1 MARNEEKAQSMLN
14 RYITLKAEEKKK
26 PKERR
31 PYLASECRDL
41 AEADK
46 WRQQIMREIGRKVAE
61 IQNEGLGEHR
71 LRDLNDEINKLIREK
86 GHWERRIV
94 ELGGPNYAKHSAKMT
109 DLEGNIVDVP
119 NPGGRGPGYRYF
131 GAAKKLPGVRELFE
145 KPPEL
150 RKRRTRYD
158 IYKRIDAS
166 YYGYRDDEDGI
177 LERLEGP
184 AEEKMRREAVEE
196 WNRLEEIRREA
207 RKSVKSGEVV
217 TLSATAAARELL
229 HEEEEDVVEEERKKE
244 REMREKLE
252 ENERQFV
259 VHVPLPDEKEI
270 ERMVLEK
277 KKMELLNKYVSEG
290 LIEEQN
296 EVKSMLNIQK

>member
-14 RYITLKAEEKKK
+14 RFITLKNEEKKK

-31 PYLASECRDL
+31 PFLASECRDL

-86 GHWERRIV
+86 THWERRIV

-119 NPGGRGPGYRYF
+119 NPSGRGPGYRYF

-150 RKRRTRYD
+150 RKRKSRYD

-166 YYGYRDDEDGI
+166 YYGYRDDEDGV
-177 LERLEGP
+177 LEKVEGP
-184 AEEKMRREAVEE
+184 AEKRMRAAKMAEWEE
-196 WNRLEEIRREA
+196 LEEIKREA
-207 RKSVKSGEVV
+207 RKAVKSGEVASV
-217 TLSATAAARELL
+217 APTGILF
-229 HEEEEDVVEEERKKE
+229 EEEEDVVEEERRAAREKEGEKE
-244 REMREKLE
+244 RE
-252 ENERQFV
+252 FV

-270 ERMVLEK
+270 ERMVVEK
-277 KKMELLNKYVSEG
+277 KKMELLSKYASEG
-290 LIEEQN
+290 LLEEQS
-296 EVKSMLNIQK
+296 EAKAMLNIHR

>member
-14 RYITLKAEEKKK
+14 RFITMKAEEKKK

-31 PYLASECRDL
+31 PFLASECRDL
-41 AEADK
+41 ADADK

-86 GHWERRIV
+86 VHWERRIV
-94 ELGGPNYAKHSAKMT
+94 ELGGPNYSRYSAKMT

-119 NPGGRGPGYRYF
+119 NPSGRGPGYRYF
-131 GAAKKLPGVRELFE
+131 GAAKKLPGVKELFE

-150 RKRRTRYD
+150 RKRRSRYD

-166 YYGYRDDEDGI
+166 YYGYRDDEDGV
-177 LERLEGP
+177 LEKVEGP
-184 AEEKMRREAVEE
+184 AEKRMRAEAVAE
-196 WNRLEEIRREA
+196 WNRMEQIKKEA
-207 RKSVKSGEVV
+207 KQTVKSGEVADV
-217 TLSATAAARELL
+217 GGTAREILF
-229 HEEEEDVVEEERKKE
+229 EEEEDVVEEERREKELEEKE
-244 REMREKLE
+244 REE
-252 ENERQFV
+252 FV

-270 ERMVLEK
+270 EKMVLK
-277 KKMELLNKYVSEG
+277 KKKNELLSKYVSAD
-290 LIEEQN
+290 LIKEQT
-296 EVKSMLNIQK
+296 EAKDMLNIHR

>member
-14 RYITLKAEEKKK
+14 RFITMKNEEKKK

-31 PYLASECRDL
+31 PFLASECRDL
-41 AEADK
+41 ADADK

-94 ELGGPNYAKHSAKMT
+94 ELGGPNYSKYSAKMT

-119 NPGGRGPGYRYF
+119 NPSGRGPGYRYF
-131 GAAKKLPGVRELFE
+131 GAAKKLPGVKELFE

-150 RKRRTRYD
+150 RKRRSRYD

-166 YYGYRDDEDGI
+166 YYGYRDDEDGV
-177 LERLEGP
+177 LEKVEGP
-184 AEEKMRREAVEE
+184 AEERMRAEAVAE
-196 WNRLEEIRREA
+196 WMRMEEIKREA
-207 RKSVKSGEVV
+207 RRAVKSGEVAEV
-217 TLSATAAARELL
+217 GGAAKMILY
-229 HEEEEDVVEEERKKE
+229 EEEEDVVEEERRE
-244 REMREKLE
+244 RELE
-252 ENERQFV
+252 EKDKEKEFV
-259 VHVPLPDEKEI
+259 VHVPLPDQKEI

-277 KKMELLNKYVSEG
+277 KKMELLSKYASED
-290 LIEEQN
+290 LLEEQI
-296 EVKSMLNIQK
+296 EAKAMLNIQR

>member
-14 RYITLKAEEKKK
+14 RFITQKEAEKKK

-31 PYLASECRDL
+31 PFLASECRDL

-46 WRQQIMREIGRKVAE
+46 WRQQILREIGSKVAE

-71 LRDLNDEINKLIREK
+71 LRDLNDEINKLLRERY
-86 GHWERRIV
+86 HWERRIV
-94 ELGGPNYAKHSAKMT
+94 ELGGPNYSKHSAKMT
-109 DLEGNIVDVP
+109 DLEGNIIDVP
-119 NPGGRGPGYRYF
+119 NPSGRGPGYRYF

-150 RKRRTRYD
+150 RKRKTRYD

-177 LERLEGP
+177 LEKLERN
-184 AEEKMRREAVEE
+184 AEGVMRKRSVEE
-196 WNRLEEIRREA
+196 WRRLDEVRKEA
-207 RKSVKSGEVV
+207 RKGASEVV
-217 TLSATAAARELL
+217 SVGAAAAAAREVLF
-229 HEEEEDVVEEERKKE
+229 EEEEDVVEEERMEREREEEKE
-244 REMREKLE
+244 RE
-252 ENERQFV
+252 FV

-270 ERMVLEK
+270 EKMVLEK
-277 KKMELLNKYVSEG
+277 KKMDLLSKYASED
-290 LIEEQN
+290 LVEQQT
-296 EVKSMLNIQK
+296 EAKSMLNIHR

>member
-14 RYITLKAEEKKK
+14 RFVTMKAEEKKK

-31 PYLASECRDL
+31 PFLASECRDL
-41 AEADK
+41 SDADK

-86 GHWERRIV
+86 VHWERRIV
-94 ELGGPNYAKHSAKMT
+94 ELGGPNYSRYSAKMT

-119 NPGGRGPGYRYF
+119 NPSGRGPGYRYF
-131 GAAKKLPGVRELFE
+131 GAAKKLPGVKELFE

-150 RKRRTRYD
+150 RKRRSRYD

-166 YYGYRDDEDGI
+166 YYGYRDDEDGV
-177 LERLEGP
+177 LEKVEGP
-184 AEEKMRREAVEE
+184 AEERMRAEAVAE
-196 WNRLEEIRREA
+196 WMRMEEIKKEA
-207 RKSVKSGEVV
+207 RKAVKSGEVAEV
-217 TLSATAAARELL
+217 GAAKGILF
-229 HEEEEDVVEEERKKE
+229 EEEEDVVEEER
-244 REMREKLE
+244 REKELE
-252 ENERQFV
+252 EKEKEKEFV

-277 KKMELLNKYVSEG
+277 KKMELLSKYASED
-290 LIEEQN
+290 LLEEQV
-296 EVKSMLNIQK
+296 EAKAMLNIQR

>member
-14 RYITLKAEEKKK
+14 RFITMKAEEKKK

-31 PYLASECRDL
+31 PFLASECRDL
-41 AEADK
+41 NEADK

-86 GHWERRIV
+86 SHWERRIV
-94 ELGGPNYAKHSAKMT
+94 ELGGPNYARHSAKMT
-109 DLEGNIVDVP
+109 DLDGNIVDVP
-119 NPGGRGPGYRYF
+119 NPSGRGPGYRYF

-158 IYKRIDAS
+158 IYKRINAA

-177 LERLEGP
+177 LERVEAPG
-184 AEEKMRREAVEE
+184 EDVMRREAAEE
-196 WNRLEEIRREA
+196 WHRLDMIRKEA
-207 RKSVKSGEVV
+207 RKAVRSGEVAEV
-217 TLSATAAARELL
+217 TTAAREIL
-229 HEEEEDVVEEERKKE
+229 HEEEEDVVEEERIKD
-244 REMREKLE
+244 REMRERLDEK
-252 ENERQFV
+252 EREFV

-270 ERMVLEK
+270 EKMVLQK
-277 KKMELLNKYVSEG
+277 KKADLLNRYVSDV
-290 LIEEQN
+290 LMEEQT
-296 EVKSMLNIQK
+296 EAKDLLNIHR

>member
-14 RYITLKAEEKKK
+14 RFIALKNEEKKK

-31 PYLASECRDL
+31 PFLASECRDL
-41 AEADK
+41 NDADK

-94 ELGGPNYAKHSAKMT
+94 ELGGPNYTKHSAKMT

-119 NPGGRGPGYRYF
+119 NPSGRGPGYRYF

-150 RKRRTRYD
+150 RKRRSRYE
-158 IYKRIDAS
+158 IFKRIDAS

-177 LERLEGP
+177 LVRLEGP
-184 AEEKMRREAVEE
+184 AESEMRAAAVREWE
-196 WNRLEEIRREA
+196 RIEEIKREA
-207 RKSVKSGEVV
+207 RRAVRSGEVANV
-217 TLSATAAARELL
+217 TKILF
-229 HEEEEDVVEEERKKE
+229 EEEEDVVEEERSAAMAKE
-244 REMREKLE
+244 REKEHE
-252 ENERQFV
+252 FV

-270 ERMVLEK
+270 ERMVVEK
-277 KKMELLNKYVSEG
+277 KKMELLSKYASED
-290 LIEEQN
+290 LLEEQTEAKN
-296 EVKSMLNIQK
+296 MLNIQR

>member
-1 MARNEEKAQSMLN
+1 MKQD
-14 RYITLKAEEKKK
+14 EKKK
-26 PKERR
+26 PKDRR

-86 GHWERRIV
+86 THWERRII
-94 ELGGPNYAKHSAKMT
+94 ELGGPNYTKQSAKMT

-119 NPGGRGPGYRYF
+119 NPSGRGPGYRYF

-158 IYKRIDAS
+158 IYKRIGAS
-166 YYGYRDDEDGI
+166 YYGYRDDEDGV
-177 LERLEGP
+177 LVKLEGP
-184 AEEKMRREAVEE
+184 AEAAMREMAVEE
-196 WNRLEEIRREA
+196 WNMMEEIKREA
-207 RKSVKSGEVV
+207 KKAVKSGEVANV
-217 TLSATAAARELL
+217 KEILF
-229 HEEEEDVVEEERKKE
+229 EEEEEVVEEERREKERQEEEDVLRKKE
-244 REMREKLE
+244 
-252 ENERQFV
+252 FV

-270 ERMVLEK
+270 ERMVVEK
-277 KKMELLNKYVSEG
+277 KKMELLSKYTSEN
-290 LIEEQN
+290 LIEEQT
-296 EVKSMLNIQK
+296 EAKAMLNINR

>member
-14 RYITLKAEEKKK
+14 RFITMKAEEKKK

-31 PYLASECRDL
+31 PFLASECRDL
-41 AEADK
+41 NEADK

-86 GHWERRIV
+86 VHWERRIV
-94 ELGGPNYAKHSAKMT
+94 ELGGPNYARHSAKMT
-109 DLEGNIVDVP
+109 DLDGNIVDVP
-119 NPGGRGPGYRYF
+119 NPSGRGPGYRYF

-158 IYKRIDAS
+158 IYKRINAA

-177 LERLEGP
+177 LEPLEAA
-184 AEEKMRREAVEE
+184 AEKDMQREADEE
-196 WNRLEEIRREA
+196 WHRLDMIRKEA
-207 RKSVKSGEVV
+207 RKAVRSGEVAEV
-217 TLSATAAARELL
+217 TTAAREIL
-229 HEEEEDVVEEERKKE
+229 HEEEEDVVEEERMKE
-244 REMREKLE
+244 REMRDKSDMK
-252 ENERQFV
+252 EREFI

-270 ERMVLEK
+270 EKMVLQK
-277 KKMELLNKYVSEG
+277 KKTDLLNKYVSDV
-290 LIEEQN
+290 LMEEQT
-296 EVKSMLNIQK
+296 EAKDLLNIHR

>member
-14 RYITLKAEEKKK
+14 RFITMKQEEKKK

-31 PYLASECRDL
+31 PFLASECRDL

-86 GHWERRIV
+86 THWERRII
-94 ELGGPNYAKHSAKMT
+94 ELGGPNYTRQSAKMT

-119 NPGGRGPGYRYF
+119 NPSGRGPGYRYF

-166 YYGYRDDEDGI
+166 YYGYRDDEDGV
-177 LERLEGP
+177 LEKLEGP
-184 AEEKMRREAVEE
+184 AEAIMREMAVEE
-196 WNRLEEIRREA
+196 WNLMEEIKREA
-207 RKSVKSGEVV
+207 KKAVKSGEVANV
-217 TLSATAAARELL
+217 KEILF
-229 HEEEEDVVEEERKKE
+229 EEEEEVVEEER
-244 REMREKLE
+244 REREKLDE
-252 ENERQFV
+252 EDALQRREFV
-259 VHVPLPDEKEI
+259 VHVPLPDESEI
-270 ERMVLEK
+270 EKMVVEK
-277 KKMELLNKYVSEG
+277 KKMELLSRYTSEH
-290 LIEEQN
+290 LLEEQT
-296 EVKSMLNIQK
+296 EAKAMLNINR

>member
-14 RYITLKAEEKKK
+14 RFITMKESEKKK
-26 PKERR
+26 PRERR

-46 WRQQIMREIGRKVAE
+46 WRQQILREIGSKVAE

-71 LRDLNDEINKLIREK
+71 LRDLNDEINKLLRERY
-86 GHWERRIV
+86 HWERRIV
-94 ELGGPNYAKHSAKMT
+94 ELGGQNYSKHGAKMT
-109 DLEGNIVDVP
+109 DLEGNIIDVP
-119 NPGGRGPGYRYF
+119 NPSGRGPGYRYF

-150 RKRRTRYD
+150 RKRKTRYD

-177 LERLEGP
+177 LESLERN
-184 AEEKMRREAVEE
+184 AEGLMRKKSVEE
-196 WNRLEEIRREA
+196 WRRLDEVRKEA
-207 RKSVKSGEVV
+207 RKGATEVV
-217 TLSATAAARELL
+217 SVGAAAAAAKQVLF
-229 HEEEEDVVEEERKKE
+229 EEEEDVVEEERMEREKEEEKE
-244 REMREKLE
+244 RE
-252 ENERQFV
+252 FV

-270 ERMVLEK
+270 EKMVLEK
-277 KKMELLNKYVSEG
+277 KKMDLLSKYASED
-290 LIEEQN
+290 LVEQQT
-296 EVKSMLNIQK
+296 EAKSMLNIHR